1 MGPEDIDRV
10 INLFFPSRDVPPARL
25 GVMIRHSDEERIR
38 LTDEQVRTLELLRQN
53 HRVLVTGCAGS
64 GKTFVAVEQA
74 RRLAR
79 AGLNVLF
86 TCPHR
91 ELADWIRHHLR
102 HYAQLSPAEQA
113 RIEVR
118 DVYSFVALWGRRAG
132 VLQAYDQ
139 LDSRFHGVTFTP
151 EIDLE
156 PCYEPARQSF
166 ELGLAIRQSMFDE
179 SQVPTLRKHLHD
191 PLNPY
196 SSESEV
202 AEFYADALHH
212 ILQRI
217 EARFDALIVDE
228 AQSMPPLLWD
238 ILPQVLTDPRRSPIW
253 IFADDN
259 QVMEEPEP
267 LWQNSDNMEVPDSER
282 IHVESSFLPGSID
295 CLGDRFLRIPLS
307 TCLRNTRPIQRYIFR
322 YYVGT
327 GPLHQAG
334 QDGPEPE
341 HIPVSGPTDLRNTID
356 ECVYRLVVTEG
367 VNPQD
372 IVVLTP
378 LPPELSE
385 LPASW
390 QGQRSKCT
398 YRRNV
403 APSQLTGR
411 VIRVETVSS
420 FRGLESPVVIL
431 VEMENLP
438 DHVDLDLPIAEIL
451 YLAYSRATSHLII
464 IGNPPHEEIPLTELA
479 RALRKRLQASITLPI
494 DVQSQAQ
501 ELLRKAETILEDGAR
516 LASIPLEVL
525 QNLPDETFQVY
536 NYMLGLLY
544 GTQPIPIRLLDLL
557 QQEGS
562 HAFSSRLLDSDFAP
576 LIGPDLKSSD
586 LLSTLHRVTDAA
598 KKLNTA
604 IWELLHSDPSRITDT

>member
-1 MGPEDIDRV
+1 M
-10 INLFFPSRDVPPARL
+10 
-25 GVMIRHSDEERIR
+25 
-38 LTDEQVRTLELLRQN
+38 
-53 HRVLVTGCAGS
+53 
-64 GKTFVAVEQA
+64 
-74 RRLAR
+74 
-79 AGLNVLF
+79 
-86 TCPHR
+86 
-91 ELADWIRHHLR
+91 
-102 HYAQLSPAEQA
+102 
-113 RIEVR
+113 
-118 DVYSFVALWGRRAG
+118 
-132 VLQAYDQ
+132 
-139 LDSRFHGVTFTP
+139 
-151 EIDLE
+151 
-156 PCYEPARQSF
+156 
-166 ELGLAIRQSMFDE
+166 
-179 SQVPTLRKHLHD
+179 
-191 PLNPY
+191 
-196 SSESEV
+196 
-202 AEFYADALHH
+202 
-212 ILQRI
+212 
-217 EARFDALIVDE
+217 
-228 AQSMPPLLWD
+228 
-238 ILPQVLTDPRRSPIW
+238 
-253 IFADDN
+253 
-259 QVMEEPEP
+259 
-267 LWQNSDNMEVPDSER
+267 
-282 IHVESSFLPGSID
+282 
-295 CLGDRFLRIPLS
+295 
-307 TCLRNTRPIQRYIFR
+307 
-322 YYVGT
+322 
-327 GPLHQAG
+327 
-334 QDGPEPE
+334 
-341 HIPVSGPTDLRNTID
+341 RNTID